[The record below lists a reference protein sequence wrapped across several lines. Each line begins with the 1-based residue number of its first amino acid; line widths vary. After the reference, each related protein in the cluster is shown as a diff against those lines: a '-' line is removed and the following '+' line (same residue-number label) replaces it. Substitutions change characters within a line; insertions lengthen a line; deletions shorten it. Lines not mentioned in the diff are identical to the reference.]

1 MGRFYGLRI
10 RSGIMT
16 LEEVPSYWRA
26 KTEKWLEDNLE
37 EQGVRRE
44 RYCGDDKKILGPR
57 SDDRDYRRIGL
68 AYTESAKME
77 AGAGPC

>member
-37 EQGVRRE
+37 E
-44 RYCGDDKKILGPR
+44 
-57 SDDRDYRRIGL
+57 
-68 AYTESAKME
+68 
-77 AGAGPC
+77 